1 MEGFVDYARGEGA
14 LYSSGSEAES
24 EEDESEVEEEELEIG
39 GKKKVR
45 LPAMS
50 ESESESDDDHLDI
63 DLSENEETS
72 AFPPEAD
79 EIPSDDESGAE
90 PVDPT
95 KRIAAVNLDWD
106 NMQAADL
113 YAVFNS
119 FLTRPAAKGEAKAPS
134 ALGKLLRVKIYPSE
148 FGKERMAKEEQEG
161 PGGGIFIGSKKKRD
175 HKKERISIARKEE
188 SDDEEEKDDEEEDE
202 EDGDEEEENEV
213 SDEDFNQEDEGD
225 TEEEDEESYDRPA
238 RKSNDKLHR
247 EIDGLE
253 IISDVESEAG
263 SEDIDM
269 DQLRQYQLERLRSV
283 QRVYHCTFYPNLSQ

>member
-14 LYSSGSEAES
+14 LYSSGSENES

-39 GKKKVR
+39 GRKKVR
-45 LPAMS
+45 LPPMS

-72 AFPPEAD
+72 AFPPETD
-79 EIPSDDESGAE
+79 EIHSGDESEAE
-90 PVDPT
+90 SVDPT
-95 KRIAAVNLDWD
+95 KRIAVVNLDWD

-188 SDDEEEKDDEEEDE
+188 SDDEEEKDDEGEDE
-202 EDGDEEEENEV
+202 EDGDEEEENDV
-213 SDEDFNQEDEGD
+213 SDEGFDQDEGD
-225 TEEEDEESYDRPA
+225 TEEEESYDKPA
-238 RKSNDKLHR
+238 RKSNDKRHR

-253 IISDVESEAG
+253 IVSDVESEAG

-283 QRVYHCTFYPNLSQ
+283 QRRLSFRFYSNLSQ

>member
-14 LYSSGSEAES
+14 LCSSGSEAES

-63 DLSENEETS
+63 DLSENEGAS

-79 EIPSDDESGAE
+79 EIPSDDESEAE

-95 KRIAAVNLDWD
+95 KRIAVVNLDWD

-119 FLTRPAAKGEAKAPS
+119 FLTRPAAKGEGKAPS

-161 PGGGIFIGSKKKRD
+161 PCGGIFIGSKKKRD

-202 EDGDEEEENEV
+202 EDGDEDEENEV
-213 SDEDFNQEDEGD
+213 SDEGFNHEDEGD

-269 DQLRQYQLERLRSV
+269 DRLRQYQLERLRSV